1 MSAEKDI
8 WNIELSDELLRSLDQ
23 LSPQRRHE
31 AMDHFNR
38 GRAAMAAA
46 RDALVA
52 SAGEMERM
60 VEHLRPMLVAAETED
75 RREAVL
81 DMMMCAQLSAEA
93 ALALAR
99 ADRKASAEHQRS
111 VEEHVQR
118 LRDRMDRP

>member
-8 WNIELSDELLRSLDQ
+8 WNIELTDELVASLDQ
-23 LSPQRRHE
+23 LPPERRHE
-31 AMDHFNR
+31 ALDHLNR

-52 SAGEMERM
+52 SARDMERM
-60 VEHLRPMLVAAETED
+60 VDHLRPMLIAAETED

-93 ALALAR
+93 ALALVR
-99 ADRKASAEHQRS
+99 ADREASAAHQRS

-118 LRDRMDRP
+118 LRDRMDRR